1 MIQTPEPFAPPS
13 YEDVTSGDGNNF
25 HSPHSIDLV
34 HEGEP
39 PTSQRNRNA
48 TAISED
54 VAKEVFAQYVASHCC
69 YSKDPAKE
77 MVICDLR
84 SFDTYRYRLETFS
97 ESSSCK
103 WKSVPYRG
111 EPVDPSLQAHAPYPW
126 DVQVE
131 VSPMFKDQKK
141 KVKVPHTSS
150 VKECPQ
156 CRGQGDTSCS
166 SCGGSG
172 LVSPVVGFLENAI
185 NEVSLVAIEEHRA
198 QFMTP
203 IPEDVYPSDYGIA
216 TWNAIENPQAQFPP
230 TVRIRRQKQTIELLH
245 LTRVEY
251 EWHGKHYSY
260 YVYGNE
266 QKIYTEYYPKKCCCT
281 VM

>member
-1 MIQTPEPFAPPS
+1 MIETPEPFAPPS

-172 LVSPVVGFLENAI
+172 LVSSGVLGRDVFLHSFYFPRNGQIILATSKPLQECPWHVFKDCFQYRIYSAQYLCMVVWC
-185 NEVSLVAIEEHRA
+185 R
-198 QFMTP
+198 
-203 IPEDVYPSDYGIA
+203 
-216 TWNAIENPQAQFPP
+216 
-230 TVRIRRQKQTIELLH
+230 KQH
-245 LTRVEY
+245 LPNRKY
-251 EWHGKHYSY
+251 FC
-260 YVYGNE
+260 GN
-266 QKIYTEYYPKKCCCT
+266 IFFHCD
-281 VM
+281 